1 MQNLMTKCLKIVE
14 RSHFWVIFDHFLVIF
29 AQTRF
34 FYKNSKNN
42 STGSPNP
49 MLNITKNWCVNS
61 NNTYTFEK
69 KEQQT
74 EGWRKD
80 GQKDGWK
87 DGLKDRQTLLWWIEG
102 QKDGRKN
109 RRTDRRT
116 EEQTEGKTGRQTL
129 FYRTLSTTA
138 GDPMINIVIIVQ
150 I

>member
-1 MQNLMTKCLKIVE
+1 MTKFLKIVE
-14 RSHFWVIFDHFLVIF
+14 KSHFWVIFDHFLVIF

-87 DGLKDRQTLLWWIEG
+87 DGLKDRQTLT
-102 QKDGRKN
+102 N
-109 RRTDRRT
+109 PDRPSSHDW
-116 EEQTEGKTGRQTL
+116 GSNKTFAYICQGINHYISQSFFIMTL
-129 FYRTLSTTA
+129 NA
-138 GDPMINIVIIVQ
+138 W
-150 I
+150 